1 MKMLLFHRNLTHLI
15 ALTNNVYARSK
26 IINGRTYVDSGKV
39 INADGLIFVKIFYQL
54 LNAGLRCN
62 FKIFIKNISRI
73 SLTPDTPPDTL
84 MKNGALTL

>member
-1 MKMLLFHRNLTHLI
+1 MSMKMLLFHRNLTHLI

-54 LNAGLRCN
+54 LNAGLRCK
-62 FKIFIKNISRI
+62 FRI
-73 SLTPDTPPDTL
+73 R
-84 MKNGALTL
+84 